1 MTKAE
6 MAADL
11 FKIYEELSNKND
23 NYSDNYRRE
32 LAKNIVDLVEAES
45 VERFMLDLANKLY
58 FEIDDDRR
66 NGALNFY
73 PLAKIEF
80 FLTYFDLLVKEGE
93 NGKRNSEAL

>member
-6 MAADL
+6 MVADL
-11 FKIYEELSNKND
+11 FKAYEELSNKND
-23 NYSDNYRRE
+23 NSDNYRKA

-58 FEIDDDRR
+58 FEIYDDRR
-66 NGALNFY
+66 NGVLNFY

-80 FLTYFDLLVKEGE
+80 FLTYFDLLVKEGK